1 MSDATEGDKS
11 LGRSCGPW
19 HCYTDDIAVIR
30 KRRGRF
36 EGTLITV
43 LAEALSVTNGMNII
57 AHHTT
62 PLVLYS
68 VRQVLDHPA
77 DHHKKEWEFRL
88 VERHVAALR
97 ALPPKDIWLVPAHVP
112 EHWTLVAILWKTRQ
126 IKFHDSLNRR
136 VGAEEDE
143 QRVEE
148 EVRVL
153 LSIVEPENCMG
164 WTWVSEVV
172 S

>member
-1 MSDATEGDKS
+1 MSLKLTGPSLLTGEEAVSDATEGDKS

-62 PLVLYS
+62 PLVLYRDM
-68 VRQVLDHPA
+68 VMA
-77 DHHKKEWEFRL
+77 
-88 VERHVAALR
+88 
-97 ALPPKDIWLVPAHVP
+97 
-112 EHWTLVAILWKTRQ
+112 T
-126 IKFHDSLNRR
+126 
-136 VGAEEDE
+136 G
-143 QRVEE
+143 
-148 EVRVL
+148 
-153 LSIVEPENCMG
+153 
-164 WTWVSEVV
+164 
-172 S
+172 